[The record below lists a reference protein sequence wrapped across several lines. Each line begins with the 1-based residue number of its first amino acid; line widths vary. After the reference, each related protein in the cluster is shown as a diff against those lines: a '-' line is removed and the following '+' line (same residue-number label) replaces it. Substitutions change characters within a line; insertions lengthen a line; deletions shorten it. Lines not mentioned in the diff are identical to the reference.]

1 MWYFVPA
8 LLWNSI
14 PSICATD
21 KTKKTQL
28 LQSFY
33 TKTENIF
40 SSPAN
45 WRWYC
50 KIFLSQHKTCWP
62 STITW
67 LKTAP
72 TGAQN
77 SAQWQWAGRV
87 RTQARKYAN
96 NHMVK
101 STHQSYQVP
110 KSTQRGILAQQRR
123 EPGYVPRAPIKDHMA
138 KGITFKCTLGGG
150 KLSKNCCKN
159 VQCTCPRLPT
169 RSKICWVGI
178 ISSWAPITY
187 PLTRT
192 SGEGSTKDS
201 TPYSTSPVDCP
212 ILHSQ
217 SYNPFPVLEGNKRE
231 NHQQHCPGHKPLH
244 HHHQHLHLPP
254 PPEHQQHAHMII
266 LIIQVVLERCTLSSS
281 WSLTLWPFHSFSL
294 SLFHSLTLSHDNPS
308 HPSWFGEDPLSSH
321 LLSCR
326 SLTLSL
332 FHSHAA
338 SLSSQLVW
346 RDAPSHLLGAKS
358 CNSQSPTA
366 LSHGLAPFV
375 RCSRIEQNSVWK
387 I

>member
-1 MWYFVPA
+1 
-8 LLWNSI
+8 
-14 PSICATD
+14 
-21 KTKKTQL
+21 
-28 LQSFY
+28 
-33 TKTENIF
+33 
-40 SSPAN
+40 
-45 WRWYC
+45 
-50 KIFLSQHKTCWP
+50 
-62 STITW
+62 
-67 LKTAP
+67 
-72 TGAQN
+72 
-77 SAQWQWAGRV
+77 
-87 RTQARKYAN
+87 
-96 NHMVK
+96 MVK

-138 KGITFKCTLGGG
+138 KGITFKCTLGEG
-150 KLSKNCCKN
+150 KVSKNCCKN

-187 PLTRT
+187 PLTRA
-192 SGEGSTKDS
+192 SGKLSTKDS

-231 NHQQHCPGHKPLH
+231 NHQQHCPGHKHLH
-244 HHHQHLHLPP
+244 HHPQHLHLPP
-254 PPEHQQHAHMII
+254 PPEHQRHAHMII

-281 WSLTLWPFHSFSL
+281 WSLTLWPFHSFTLSL
-294 SLFHSLTLSHDNPS
+294 SHSFTLSLS
-308 HPSWFGEDPLSSH
+308 HMIILLIQVGLEKIHSPLIFSVVG
-321 LLSCR
+321 
-326 SLTLSL
+326 LSL